1 MNLCCKMSSSYQSGL
16 PLEIKFDVKDE
27 VNRNFLVL
35 IRWRNVLSMHSEC
48 VVLINLVQLSL
59 DGISPHSVVVE
70 PVKPHGIIV
79 VPRDFNSKLDLG
91 SIVGLGCIDLL
102 HHSDELHVSIHK
114 SLESL
119 PTSFIQ

>member
-1 MNLCCKMSSSYQSGL
+1 MSSSYQSGL
-16 PLEIKFDVKDE
+16 PPKVEFDVKNE

-35 IRWRNVLSMHSEC
+35 IRWWNVFPMDSEGI
-48 VVLINLVQLSL
+48 VFIDLVQLSL
-59 DGISPHSVVVE
+59 DGILPHSVVVE
-70 PVKPHGIIV
+70 PIKPHGIIV

-114 SLESL
+114 SLEPL